1 MARRLREASGSCDFQ
16 EPPISSNSFGY
27 RQNPPKSPR
36 NRTTLP
42 KPTDARVRSNSLN
55 RGKSPR
61 QELLDIERCC
71 ASMPV
76 TGFQRPVTGGPS
88 DSPRPH
94 WSRGRSKEA
103 SQLELPEIST
113 SRPRSNTDG
122 PRSTSR
128 AVDSDMEERSCRSR
142 FETWPRAEDG
152 PSLSKEN
159 LELLSTRD
167 FANHLRRCTSPSQN
181 CSGSA
186 SASGA
191 SILNLGTSD
200 SEEEDL
206 AAAGVKIQKLP
217 TLARGSSSEDDGLTV
232 QERRAK
238 PQEKYQ
244 RWRWRVLRR
253 ASRASQSGEPEGHGH
268 VIEPTLPH
276 DRRASF
282 NMSF

>member
-1 MARRLREASGSCDFQ
+1 MPLTGFQ
-16 EPPISSNSFGY
+16 
-27 RQNPPKSPR
+27 
-36 NRTTLP
+36 
-42 KPTDARVRSNSLN
+42 KPTD
-55 RGKSPR
+55 
-61 QELLDIERCC
+61 
-71 ASMPV
+71 
-76 TGFQRPVTGGPS
+76 GPS
-88 DSPRPH
+88 DSPRPRSTNGGVSRLAGAVDTSH
-94 WSRGRSKEA
+94 GRGRSKEA
-103 SQLELPEIST
+103 SQLELPEITT

-122 PRSTSR
+122 PRSASR
-128 AVDSDMEERSCRSR
+128 EVDSYMEERSSRSR
-142 FETWPRAEDG
+142 FETWPQVEYG

-167 FANHLRRCTSPSQN
+167 FANHLRRCTSPSQD
-181 CSGSA
+181 CCGSG

-206 AAAGVKIQKLP
+206 AVAGVKIQKLP
-217 TLARGSSSEDDGLTV
+217 TLARGSSSEDDNLTV

-253 ASRASQSGEPEGHGH
+253 ASRASQSEEPEGHGP